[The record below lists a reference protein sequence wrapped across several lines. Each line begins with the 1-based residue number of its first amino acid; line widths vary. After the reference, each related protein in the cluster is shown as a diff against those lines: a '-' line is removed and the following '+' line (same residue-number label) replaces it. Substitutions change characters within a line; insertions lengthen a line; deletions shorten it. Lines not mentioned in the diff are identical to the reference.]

1 MKKNAAILRGMAGIM
16 AFLLLI
22 CTAATTLT
30 FHYAGIINSTLG
42 IPTSKVIHS
51 DSGDAANTLVYD
63 NEYGT
68 DSSNNQAALLLEI
81 DVATENIR
89 QAEEGTVLLTN
100 HNDALPLP
108 DGARITLFGNGAFHS
123 VGTSTRTP
131 FESIT
136 ASTLS
141 SALQTVLGE
150 TNVNTVLGETAY
162 AELGTTSISQVA
174 EGSIAD
180 VRAQESTWQGQYN
193 DAAIV
198 VFSRAGGESNDPVMI
213 TEEGRHYLG
222 LSQNEENLMAYL
234 QEQKGAGVFKR
245 IIVLINSEQ
254 AMELDWLDNYG
265 VDACLIVGRPG
276 AVGYTGVANILAGS
290 VNPSGRVV
298 DTYASN
304 SLSAPA
310 ITYTGANTQQ
320 WSNLDWVAANDAD
333 FGDGSSESS
342 WIAYAEGIYV
352 GYKYYETRY
361 EDVILG
367 QGGANSAVGSSSG
380 QGWDYTKEVAF
391 PFGYGLSYTTFE
403 QTLDSVE
410 YDPNTDSYQVTVMV
424 SNTGN
429 VAGMDVVQ
437 VYVQTPYGDYE
448 KQNGVEK
455 AAVQFVGMGKTELL
469 QPGQSTTLIVNVD
482 RYFLASYDVK
492 DAAGYILS
500 AGDYYLAIGGSAH
513 DALNNILAAKGC
525 STADG
530 MDKDGSAAKTYT
542 WTQPALDTES
552 YRLSRLTGAEIT
564 NQFAKA
570 DLDYYGVDFTYLSR
584 SDWAGTFPEQ
594 PISLTMTE
602 EMLHDMVANWYTSGD
617 YDTGETFTFGADNGL
632 TFADLYDIDYDDDET
647 WNAFL
652 DQLSVDD
659 MLALITDNDGYA
671 AVESVGMPGANR
683 TDDNTGIGPLACNGS
698 SCIGWVSEVTTSR
711 TWNTERFS
719 QRGRLLGIE
728 AVFCNATEIWYGG
741 GDLHRTP
748 FGGRN
753 HQYFSEDGNFGYI
766 IGACEAKAMQAVG
779 VNYCIKH
786 FALNDQ
792 ETCRD
797 GVATFTNEQ
806 SLREIYLRAFEG
818 AFCEGGAASVMTAFN
833 RIGCVPNNAN
843 KALLGGVLRG
853 EWGFKGHITSDG
865 YSSFAYKNHFAEF
878 LVAGQDYYC
887 MDAGAF
893 SSGIKKLISAG
904 DTTIISYLRR
914 AAKNNLYV
922 ISRSFAT
929 NGLTSGSTV
938 VKLVPSWQKAMLAAT
953 AVLGVSFLACTV
965 SSVILTY
972 QKKSGVK
979 EVSA

>member
-1 MKKNAAILRGMAGIM
+1 VKKSAAILRGVAGIL

-42 IPTSKVIHS
+42 ISTSTVIHP
-51 DSGDAANTLVYD
+51 DDAEAAIVYD

-100 HNDALPLP
+100 QNNALPLAG
-108 DGARITLFGNGAFHS
+108 DAQVTVFGNGAFHS
-123 VGTSTRTP
+123 VGTSAQTP

-136 ASTLS
+136 ASTLP

-150 TNVNTVLGETAY
+150 NQVNVVLGETAY
-162 AELGTTSISQVA
+162 ASLGTTSPSQVV
-174 EGSIAD
+174 EGAVAD
-180 VRAQESTWQGQYN
+180 VRAQESSWQSQYN

-198 VFSRAGGESNDPVMI
+198 VLSRAGGESNDPVMI

-222 LSQNEENLMAYL
+222 LSQNEEDLMAYL
-234 QEQKGAGVFKR
+234 QNQKAAGVFKR

-254 AMELDWLDNYG
+254 AMELGWLDDYS

-276 AVGYTGVANILAGS
+276 AVGYTGVCNILVGS

-298 DTYASN
+298 DTYAAN
-304 SLSAPA
+304 SLSSPA
-310 ITYTGANTQQ
+310 VTYAGGNTQK

-333 FGDGSSESS
+333 YGDGTSESS

-361 EDVILG
+361 EDVVLG
-367 QGGANSAVGSSSG
+367 QGGADSAVGSSSG
-380 QGWDYTKEVAF
+380 QGWSYIDEVAF
-391 PFGYGLSYTTFE
+391 PFGHGLSYTTFE
-403 QTLDSVE
+403 QKLDGVE
-410 YDPNTDSYQVTVMV
+410 YDPNTDSYLVTVTV
-424 SNTGN
+424 TNTGAA
-429 VAGMDVVQ
+429 AGMDVVQ
-437 VYVQTPYGDYE
+437 VYAQTPYGDYE
-448 KQNGVEK
+448 RSNGVEK
-455 AAVQFVGMGKTELL
+455 AAVQFVGMGKTDTL
-469 QPGQSTTLIVNVD
+469 QPGQSATLTVDVD
-482 RYFLASYDVK
+482 RYFLASYDVYGAK
-492 DAAGYILS
+492 GYILS
-500 AGDYYLAIGGSAH
+500 AGDYYLSIGENAH
-513 DALNNILAAKGC
+513 DALNNILAAKGY
-525 STADG
+525 STGNG
-530 MDKDGSAAKTYT
+530 MDRDGSSSNVYT
-542 WTQPALDTES
+542 WNQPALDTES
-552 YRLSRLTGAEIT
+552 YRSSRFTDAEVT
-564 NQFAKA
+564 NQFEKA
-570 DLDYYGVDFTYLSR
+570 GLNYYGVDFTYLSR
-584 SDWAGTFPEQ
+584 SDWAGTYPER
-594 PISLTMTE
+594 PISLVMTE
-602 EMLHDMVANWYTSGD
+602 EMLRDMVANWYTAEE

-632 TFADLYDIDYDDDET
+632 TFADLYNTDYDDEDI

-652 DQLSVDD
+652 DQLSVDE
-659 MLALITDNDGYA
+659 MLSLITDNDGYA
-671 AVESVGMPGANR
+671 AIESMGMPGANR
-683 TDDNTGIGPLACNGS
+683 TDDNIGIGPLACNGNN
-698 SCIGWVSEVTTSR
+698 CITWVSEVTTAR

-766 IGACEAKAMQAVG
+766 VGAYEAKAMQAMG

-797 GVATFTNEQ
+797 GVASFANEQ
-806 SLREIYLRAFEG
+806 SLRENNLRAFEG

-833 RIGCVPNNAN
+833 RIGCIPNNAN
-843 KALLGGVLRG
+843 KALLAGVLRG

-887 MDAGAF
+887 LDAGAF
-893 SSGIKKLISAG
+893 SSGINKLISAG
-904 DTTIISYLRR
+904 DTAIIPYLRR
-914 AAKNNLYV
+914 AAKNDLYV

-929 NGLTSGSTV
+929 NGLTSGSV
-938 VKLVPSWQKAMLAAT
+938 VVRLIPTWQKAVLIAT
-953 AVLGVSFLACTV
+953 AVLGVGFLACTAA
-965 SSVILTY
+965 SVILTY
-972 QKKSGVK
+972 KKKSDV
-979 EVSA
+979 EVANA